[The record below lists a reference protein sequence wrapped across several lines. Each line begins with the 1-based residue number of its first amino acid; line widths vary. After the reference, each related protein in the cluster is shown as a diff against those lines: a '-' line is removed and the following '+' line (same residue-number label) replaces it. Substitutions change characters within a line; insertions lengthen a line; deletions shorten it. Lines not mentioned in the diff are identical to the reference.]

1 MTTAPIASF
10 APLASL
16 ASLASSEPLIRV
28 EKGSAG
34 PAELAALTAVLLHR
48 AAYGAGADACAKES
62 RAPAPRWRR
71 AGTRHA
77 AGTPL
82 SWRSAPVRD
91 AARRPWQ
98 G

>member
-1 MTTAPIASF
+1 MTTAPF
-10 APLASL
+10 APF
-16 ASLASSEPLIRV
+16 ASSEPLIRV
-28 EKGSAG
+28 ERGTAG

-48 AAYGAGADACAKES
+48 AAYGADAAAVAEEC

>member
-1 MTTAPIASF
+1 MTTAPFSPF
-10 APLASL
+10 SPST
-16 ASLASSEPLIRV
+16 SSEPLIRV

-48 AAYGAGADACAKES
+48 VAYGADAGAEES

-82 SWRSAPVRD
+82 SWRSAPVQD